1 MNPTKFP
8 FSRMQGNLGLMP
20 QEEMLEVGR
29 NAARLTIGIPKE
41 TTFQEN
47 RIPLTPAAVALLCAH
62 GHEIAVETGAG
73 INAHFADKDYADAG
87 ARIVYQAKE
96 TFDAGIVLKISPPT
110 PEESDWIRPKQF
122 ICSAVQ
128 STNQYGDIVR
138 KLVEKKAT
146 ALAYNYLKDD
156 DGFYP
161 VVRSMGEIAGSA
173 SLLIAAEYLSNVN
186 QGKGIMLGGV
196 TGVPPVE
203 VIIIGAGIVGESAL
217 RTAIGLGAQVR
228 VFDNNLTRLSR
239 LQQHLGGQRVF
250 TSLISGDE
258 LSRRLTAADVVIGA
272 LRAPEGRTPMVVS
285 EDMVRSMKPGAVI
298 IDVSIDQGGC
308 FETSEITNHQK
319 PTFKK
324 YGVTHYCVPNI
335 SSRVAQTASIALSNI
350 FSPMLIDIGQAGG
363 YEDYLRYH
371 HGSRSGIYVF
381 HGMVTN
387 KYFAGLYDLPLRELD
402 LIMAAL

>member
-1 MNPTKFP
+1 
-8 FSRMQGNLGLMP
+8 
-20 QEEMLEVGR
+20 
-29 NAARLTIGIPKE
+29 
-41 TTFQEN
+41 
-47 RIPLTPAAVALLCAH
+47 
-62 GHEIAVETGAG
+62 
-73 INAHFADKDYADAG
+73 
-87 ARIVYQAKE
+87 
-96 TFDAGIVLKISPPT
+96 
-110 PEESDWIRPKQF
+110 
-122 ICSAVQ
+122 
-128 STNQYGDIVR
+128 
-138 KLVEKKAT
+138 
-146 ALAYNYLKDD
+146 
-156 DGFYP
+156 
-161 VVRSMGEIAGSA
+161 MGEIAGSA

-186 QGKGIMLGGV
+186 QGRGIMLGGV

-203 VIIIGAGIVGESAL
+203 VVIIGAGIVGESAL
-217 RTAIGLGAQVR
+217 RTALGLGAQVR

-250 TSLISGDE
+250 TSLISSAE
-258 LSRRLTAADVVIGA
+258 LSRRLASADVVIGA

-285 EDMVRSMKPGAVI
+285 EEMVRSMKTGAVI

-308 FETSEITNHQK
+308 FETSEITSHQK

-324 YGVTHYCVPNI
+324 FGVTHYCVPNI

-350 FSPMLIDIGQAGG
+350 FSPMLIDIAQAGG
-363 YEDYLRYH
+363 YEDYLRHH

>member
-1 MNPTKFP
+1 MSTTKVSFT
-8 FSRMQGNLGLMP
+8 RMQSSLGLLP

-47 RIPLTPAAVALLCAH
+47 RIPLTPAAVALLCNH

-73 INAHFADKDYADAG
+73 DNAHFSDKEYADAG
-87 ARIVYQAKE
+87 ARIVHQAKDVFE
-96 TFDAGIVLKISPPT
+96 AGIVLKISPPT
-110 PEESDWIRPKQF
+110 LEESEWIRPKQF

-186 QGKGIMLGGV
+186 QGRGIMLGGV

-203 VIIIGAGIVGESAL
+203 VVIIGAGIVGESAL
-217 RTAIGLGAQVR
+217 RTALGLGAQVR

-250 TSLISGDE
+250 TSLISSAE
-258 LSRRLTAADVVIGA
+258 LSRRLASADVVIGA

-285 EDMVRSMKPGAVI
+285 EEMVRSMKTGAVI

-308 FETSEITNHQK
+308 FETSEITSHQK

-324 YGVTHYCVPNI
+324 FGVTHYCVPNI

-350 FSPMLIDIGQAGG
+350 FSPMLIDIAQAGG
-363 YEDYLRYH
+363 YEDYLRHH